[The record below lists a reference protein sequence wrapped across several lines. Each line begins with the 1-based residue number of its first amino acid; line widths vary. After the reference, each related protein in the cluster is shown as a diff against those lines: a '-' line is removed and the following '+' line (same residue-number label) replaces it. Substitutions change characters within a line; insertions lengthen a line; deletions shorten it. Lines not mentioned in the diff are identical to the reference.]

1 MGRKRR
7 GRAIDGW
14 LVLDKAAGKTS
25 ASAVADV
32 RRILDARKAG
42 HGGTLDPIATGVLPI
57 ALGEA
62 TKAISFV
69 LEGDKQYAF
78 SLRWGEGRDTD
89 DIEGRITET
98 SDRRPGAE
106 AIRALIEERFLGWIE
121 QVPPAYSALKVNGRR
136 AYELARRGDPVA
148 LAPREVRIERLE
160 LIALPDADHAAFEL
174 TCGKGT
180 YVRALVRDLAHA
192 LGTCGHVT
200 ALRRT
205 RAGPFSEQGALTL
218 EQLTDLGHIATPL
231 NALLSVETALADIPA
246 LALTESQANRLKN
259 GQKVRVLHAE
269 NGTVCAMAAGK
280 PVAVAEVEE
289 GEVRPVRVFNL

>member
-7 GRAIDGW
+7 GRAINGW

-25 ASAVADV
+25 ARAVAEV

-69 LEGDKQYAF
+69 MEGDKRYAF
-78 SLRWGEGRDTD
+78 TLRWGEGRDTD

-98 SDRRPGAE
+98 SDRRPSAE
-106 AIRALIEERFLGWIE
+106 AISALVEARFLGRIE
-121 QVPPAYSALKVNGRR
+121 QVPPAYSALKVSGRR
-136 AYELARRGDPVA
+136 AYELARRGDPVE
-148 LAPREVRIERLE
+148 LAPREVHIERLE

-180 YVRALVRDLAHA
+180 YVRALARDLAHEH
-192 LGTCGHVT
+192 GTCGHVT
-200 ALRRT
+200 PLRRT
-205 RAGPFSEQGALTL
+205 RAGPFSEQDTLTL
-218 EQLTDLGHIATPL
+218 EQLTDVGHIAAPL

-246 LALTESQANRLKN
+246 LALTEPQANRLKN

-269 NGTVCAMAAGK
+269 DGIVCAMAAGK